1 MPRRIVGLVSFVA
14 IVASVGGRSMVA
26 NVDGASEHVV
36 KSGETLVG
44 IADARG
50 VPFDRLL
57 ALNQLADPN
66 ALTVGQVI
74 RLDAPAT
81 AGRAAAS
88 APAVSALAGPADHV
102 ARAGDSLWTISRQ
115 AGVTVEAL
123 ALANGLTDV
132 DRLAVGQRLVLPGG
146 ASRAATRPDAPAST
160 VRATSGAEHVVRPNE
175 TLWDIARQLGTTVEA
190 LAGANG
196 IADPNR
202 LAVGQR
208 LALPEGAG
216 RAAARPT
223 ESRAPA
229 GPTATVAA
237 ATNPAATGPAAP
249 LPERVVAA
257 ARSVAGPRAR
267 IGVAAYDLTGGR
279 RLAIAA
285 NETFPAASV
294 AKLAILTEAYRQ
306 GATGQRPLTDATRAD
321 LGRMVAVSDND
332 AANRLIDRL
341 GPRAINGGMSAL
353 GLGTTRVVNHF
364 GVARPAGGGLNQTT
378 PAEMARWLELLA
390 TDQLISA
397 PASREMRTLLAR
409 TADGSKIG
417 RGLPPGAG
425 LAHKSGWYG
434 GVANDVGIVTH
445 GPSRYVLAVFTEGI
459 PDGET
464 ANQTVAAVARTV
476 HAAWGPP
483 S

>member
-1 MPRRIVGLVSFVA
+1 MPRRVVGLVSLVA
-14 IVASVGGRSMVA
+14 IVASLGGRSMVA
-26 NVDGASEHVV
+26 NVEGTSEHVV
-36 KSGETLVG
+36 KSGETLVS
-44 IADARG
+44 IAEARG

-74 RLDAPAT
+74 RLDAPAAT
-81 AGRAAAS
+81 GRVAAS
-88 APAVSALAGPADHV
+88 APAASASVGPADHV
-102 ARAGDSLWTISRQ
+102 VRAGDSLWTISRQ
-115 AGVTVEAL
+115 AGVTVDAL
-123 ALANGLTDV
+123 AQANGLTDV
-132 DRLAVGQRLVLPGG
+132 DRLAVGQRLVLPGN
-146 ASRAATRPDAPAST
+146 ASRVAPRPDAPATT
-160 VRATSGAEHVVRPNE
+160 VRAASGAEHVVRPNE

-190 LAGANG
+190 LASANG

-216 RAAARPT
+216 RAGARPT

-229 GPTATVAA
+229 TPTAAS
-237 ATNPAATGPAAP
+237 PAAP

-306 GATGQRPLTDATRAD
+306 GAAGQRPLTDATKAD

-364 GVARPAGGGLNQTT
+364 GAARPAGGGLNQTT

-390 TDQLISA
+390 TDQLVSA
-397 PASREMRTLLAR
+397 PASREMRALLAR

-459 PDGET
+459 PDGEI
-464 ANQTVAAVARTV
+464 ANQTVAAVTRTV
-476 HAAWGPP
+476 HAAWGPR
-483 S
+483 